1 MCKGKFVIPFG
12 GIKMG
17 NPRVGDMG
25 LWTECWKG
33 SMELIEK
40 PLGIYEETESIEGIQ
55 SKVRS
60 FAKNAKN
67 NFSMALI
74 LSRPSKGVHSKKPF
88 LRGHESTSAALLR
101 FRSSALYKSAISLLV
116 SSRNATSS
124 ASRPRLTSTG
134 YLGPAMSDQTSVPP
148 STT

>member
-25 LWTECWKG
+25 LWTECWKV

-40 PLGIYEETESIEGIQ
+40 ALGIYEETESIDGIQ

-67 NFSMALI
+67 NFSMA
-74 LSRPSKGVHSKKPF
+74 
-88 LRGHESTSAALLR
+88 
-101 FRSSALYKSAISLLV
+101 
-116 SSRNATSS
+116 
-124 ASRPRLTSTG
+124 
-134 YLGPAMSDQTSVPP
+134 
-148 STT
+148 